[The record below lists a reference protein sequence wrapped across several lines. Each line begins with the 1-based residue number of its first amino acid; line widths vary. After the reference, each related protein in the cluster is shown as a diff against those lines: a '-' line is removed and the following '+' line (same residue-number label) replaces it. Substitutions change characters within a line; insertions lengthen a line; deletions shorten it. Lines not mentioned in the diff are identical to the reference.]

1 MVQGTAA
8 HDAEQRT
15 NKTNTMKLTRK
26 DVLKK
31 SIKRPLGK
39 LRWEDLRGT
48 MRDFA
53 EANCVTVHEGGK
65 VKIMKDRQG
74 WYLKLKR
81 DENGCVNESDLNEK
95 AQQPRERQ

>member
-1 MVQGTAA
+1 M
-8 HDAEQRT
+8 E
-15 NKTNTMKLTRK
+15 LTRK

-39 LRWEDLRGT
+39 LRWEDLRGQ

-53 EANCVTVHEGGK
+53 EANVVTVHEGEK

-74 WYLKLKR
+74 LYLKLKR
-81 DENGCVNESDLNEK
+81 DENGCVNESDLN
-95 AQQPRERQ
+95 A